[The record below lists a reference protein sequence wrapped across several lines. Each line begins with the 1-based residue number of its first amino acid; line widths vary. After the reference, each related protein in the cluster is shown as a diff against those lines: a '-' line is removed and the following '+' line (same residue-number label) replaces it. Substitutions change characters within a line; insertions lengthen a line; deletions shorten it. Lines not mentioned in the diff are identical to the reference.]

1 MLVLVLVAGQLG
13 LTDLCVHQLLHLDN
27 NKIVWCF
34 RVFLGTVNIL
44 HSLLQRYSVQT
55 YWKLHILPTHNQPLF

>member
-13 LTDLCVHQLLHLDN
+13 LTDLCVHQLLHLHN

-44 HSLLQRYSVQT
+44 RSLQLIAEILRPIGNSTFY
-55 YWKLHILPTHNQPLF
+55 LHTTNPF